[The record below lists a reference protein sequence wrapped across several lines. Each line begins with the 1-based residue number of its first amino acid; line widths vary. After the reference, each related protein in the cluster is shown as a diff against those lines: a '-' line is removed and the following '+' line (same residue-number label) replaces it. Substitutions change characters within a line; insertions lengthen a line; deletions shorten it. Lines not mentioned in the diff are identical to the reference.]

1 VSLFHA
7 LFGRMSNVVKN
18 HRLAPYVLLAAL
30 GLAFFAPLVAHPGQT
45 LYGDHSDLLA
55 LHVPAKQFL
64 VESRRETGEL
74 PRWCPYHFAGLPFL
88 HDIQVG
94 AFYPPHLL
102 LYFLPG
108 PWIGAGLSWLIVTH
122 VILAGWSMH
131 AYAQSQGL
139 GRAGSWVAAVGY
151 MFAGRWML
159 HLLVGGHYVVVG
171 LAWLPLVLLFLEKAV
186 QEGSFFRAT
195 AAGVVFALLVLSTQ
209 PQWTFYAGLS
219 LALWTLGT
227 ALGESGWFDGMRKGH
242 RLLPAL
248 GRWAWCGVWAAVVA
262 IGLCA
267 VQLLPTMEAASLCCR
282 SRGVAAVSG
291 VRQIVETA
299 VLLLGPYRDSQI
311 TSWESQGGFGV
322 LWLFVALLGL
332 FISRGRERWRAGICI
347 LLFLFA
353 LGGGQVLERAPGFGL
368 FRQPERMLL
377 VAALPFA
384 YLAGRGTRALAEN
397 LLSSALVARCF
408 LAACLIFLGSYLAE
422 WVLFRQWRIEPVYLV
437 VLIFV
442 GAGTCLLLRQ
452 RTGTP
457 AWAITWCGLLWLE
470 AWGISGPLVKV
481 RPLEQVYPTASC
493 VEFLETKRSEHGR
506 ILDYDLGVEPHTSP
520 FGKGAPVAMLHRL
533 EALRGYNS
541 LDILRYKEFLLFITD
556 RDRPLRALDGS
567 LTFPVIND
575 FPVRNPALFDLLG
588 ARYILLPGDS
598 ALDPRHYR
606 PVFRDESP
614 EVYDFMAGGVWSL
627 PSYTVFENVDALPR
641 AFMVAKA
648 RPLPPRTQV
657 LAALKSTD
665 FQREVL
671 LEDVDRIEAGVSN
684 GSISALPA
692 TITSYEPNR
701 VVLQVKSET
710 PGWLVLTDVWYPGW
724 LCKIDD
730 EETPIRRADYLFRA
744 VQITAGSH
752 EVVFRFEPACIRNGR
767 WISGMAIF
775 LVLLIGLAALVRRF
789 PGR

>member
-1 VSLFHA
+1 
-7 LFGRMSNVVKN
+7 MSNAVKN
-18 HRLAPYVLLAAL
+18 HRLAPYALLAAL
-30 GLAFFAPLVAHPGQT
+30 GLAFFAPLVLHPGQT

-64 VESRRETGEL
+64 VESTRETGQL
-74 PRWCPYHFAGLPFL
+74 PRWCPYHFAGFPFL

-108 PWIGAGLSWLIVTH
+108 DCIGAGLSWLIVAH
-122 VILAGWSMH
+122 VILAGWGMY
-131 AYAQSQGL
+131 AYTQSQGL

-171 LAWLPLVLLFLEKAV
+171 LAWLPLVLLLLEKAI
-186 QEGSFFRAT
+186 QEGSLFRAT
-195 AAGVVFALLVLSTQ
+195 ASGVVFSLLVLGTQ
-209 PQWTFYAGLS
+209 PQWTFYSGLF

-227 ALGESGWFDGMRKGH
+227 ALGEAGWFDGKHTRH

-248 GRWAWCGVWAAVVA
+248 CRWAWCGLWAAVVA
-262 IGLCA
+262 FGLCA
-267 VQLLPTMEAASLCCR
+267 VQLLPTMEAASLSCR
-282 SRGVAAVSG
+282 SQGVAAVSG

-299 VLLLGPYRDSQI
+299 LLMLGPYRHSQT
-311 TSWESQGGFGV
+311 TSWESQAAVGV

-353 LGGGQVLERAPGFGL
+353 LGGGQLLERAPGFGL
-368 FRQPERMLL
+368 FRQPERIIL

-384 YLAGRGTRALAEN
+384 YLAGRGTQALVEN
-397 LLSSALVARCF
+397 RVTSALVALCF
-408 LAACLIFLGSYLAE
+408 LAACLVFLGSYLAE
-422 WVLFRQWRIEPVYLV
+422 WAVFHQSRIEPVYLV
-437 VLIFV
+437 VLILV
-442 GAGTCLLLRQ
+442 GAGSYLLLRQ
-452 RTGTP
+452 RTGTL
-457 AWAITWCGLLWLE
+457 AWTIAWCSLLWLE
-470 AWGISGPLVKV
+470 TWGISGPLVTV

-493 VEFLETKRSEHGR
+493 VQFLETKRSEHGR
-506 ILDYDLGVEPHTSP
+506 ILDYDLGLEPHTSP
-520 FGKGAPVAMLHRL
+520 FGKGAPVAMWHRL

-541 LDILRYKEFLLFITD
+541 LDVLRYKEFLLFITD

-575 FPVRNPALFDLLG
+575 FPVRNPTLFDLLG
-588 ARYILLPGDS
+588 ARYILSPSDS

-614 EVYDFMAGGVWSL
+614 EVYDFMAGGVWWL
-627 PSYTVFENVDALPR
+627 PPYTVFENVDALPR
-641 AFMVAKA
+641 AFVVPNA
-648 RPLPPRTQV
+648 RPLPPRPQV
-657 LAALKSTD
+657 LAALKATD
-665 FQREVL
+665 FRREVL
-671 LEDVDRIEAGVSN
+671 LEDADRIEPGASN
-684 GSISALPA
+684 GGISPSLA

-701 VVLQVKSET
+701 VVLQVKSES

-724 LCKIDD
+724 LCKVDD

-752 EVVFRFEPACIRNGR
+752 EVVFQFEPAWLRNGR
-767 WISGMAIF
+767 WISGVTTF
-775 LVLLIGLAALVRRF
+775 LVVLIGLAAMLRRSL
-789 PGR
+789 GR